1 MIGDHAPQGAPQ
13 LHGLPARLHRQRAD
27 ADHVLAAA
35 RHDAHP
41 AAGLGEEGGGVAG
54 VEHPDAA
61 DLLSLLAA
69 SRAERI
75 LVGVHLVDVRGLECG
90 PLA

>member
-1 MIGDHAPQGAPQ
+1 MIRHHAPQRAPQ

-27 ADHVLAAA
+27 ADHFFAPI
-35 RHDAHP
+35 RHGAHP
-41 AAGLGEEGGGVAG
+41 AAGLGEEGRGFAG

-69 SRAERI
+69 SCAEGI
-75 LVGVHLVDVRGLECG
+75 LVGVHLVDVGGLE
-90 PLA
+90 